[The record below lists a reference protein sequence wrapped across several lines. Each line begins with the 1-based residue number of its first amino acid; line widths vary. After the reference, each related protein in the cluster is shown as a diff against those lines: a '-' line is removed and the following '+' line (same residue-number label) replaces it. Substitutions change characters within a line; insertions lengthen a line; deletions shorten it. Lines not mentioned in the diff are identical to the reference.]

1 MTELFLVFIGGF
13 IGFIFGIF
21 LITLI
26 IGGKDENNKKRITR
40 KH

>member
-1 MTELFLVFIGGF
+1 MNELFLVFIGGF

-26 IGGKDENNKKRITR
+26 IGGKNDKRKIR
-40 KH
+40 